1 MIKAINNINT
11 IMAGLISV
19 KEIYPFI
26 NVKLKNNFSIKIY
39 GDIKKADK
47 IMISLHGVGGEKN
60 SNYNINFCNSYIDE
74 FYEDGC
80 FITFDMPGVGDNIDS
95 KYFWGASI
103 DSIDVNL
110 DEVIS
115 YIHHNNAKC
124 KIFIT
129 AVSGSCYH
137 LIAYF
142 TDSENHIK
150 NKFKDR
156 INYTYLISPLVDFKE
171 SLDWAKENSPF
182 ISYISFYTTYSQTKF
197 LIKNKNYKRLLNVK
211 DSIFNIKNSNLL
223 INDNGSYTFNFENKI
238 NNCDV
243 ILSKNDT
250 ITNYDITIK
259 FLNKFDK
266 FNIIHYNL
274 GGHVGFFNFN
284 LKKRKHEE
292 YIINSIKQKC

>member
-11 IMAGLISV
+11 IMAGLTSV
-19 KEIYPFI
+19 KEEYECEKI
-26 NVKLKNNFSIKIY
+26 KLKNNFNISVY
-39 GDIKKADK
+39 GDIKSATK
-47 IMISLHGVGGEKN
+47 IMISLHGVGGDKK
-60 SNYNINFCNSYIDE
+60 SNYNINFCNSFMNE
-74 FYEDGC
+74 FKEDAC

-95 KYFWGASI
+95 EYFWGACV
-103 DSIDVNL
+103 DSIDIKL
-110 DEVIS
+110 DEVLS
-115 YIHHNNAKC
+115 YIDDNNSKC
-124 KIFIT
+124 KVFIT

-142 TDSENHIK
+142 TDNKNYIK
-150 NKFKDR
+150 NNFKNR
-156 INYTYLISPLVDFKE
+156 INYFYLVSPLGDLIE
-171 SLDWAKENSPF
+171 CLDWAYDNSPF
-182 ISYISFYTTYSQTKF
+182 SSYISFYTTYSQAKF
-197 LIKNKNYKRLLNVK
+197 LIKNKNYKSLLNVK

-223 INDNGSYTFNFENKI
+223 INDNGSYTFNFKDKI
-238 NNCDV
+238 KNCDV

-250 ITNYDITIK
+250 ITNYDITMK

-292 YIINSIKQKC
+292 HIINSIKQQC

>member
-1 MIKAINNINT
+1 MIKLINNVNT
-11 IMAGLISV
+11 IMAGLVSAEEEYSYEKI
-19 KEIYPFI
+19 
-26 NVKLKNNFSIKIY
+26 KLKNNFIINVYGNIKT
-39 GDIKKADK
+39 ASK
-47 IMISLHGVGGEKN
+47 IMISLHGVGGDKK
-60 SNYNINFCNSYIDE
+60 SNYNINFCNSFMNE
-74 FYEDGC
+74 FKEESC

-95 KYFWGASI
+95 NYYWGACTNSI
-103 DSIDVNL
+103 DIKL
-110 DEVIS
+110 DEIIS
-115 YIHHNNAKC
+115 YIHDNNPIC

-142 TDSENHIK
+142 TDNGNYIK

-156 INYTYLISPLVDFKE
+156 INYSYLISPLGDLIE
-171 SLDWAKENSPF
+171 CLDWAHQNSLFSP
-182 ISYISFYTTYSQTKF
+182 YISFYTTYSQTKF
-197 LIKNKNYKRLLNVK
+197 LIKNKNYRCLLNVK

-250 ITNYDITIK
+250 ITNYDITMK

-292 YIINSIKQKC
+292 YIINSIKQQC